1 MILSIVTIA
10 YNSERFGL
18 EKTLHSVISEID
30 SNPDV
35 EYVVIDGASTDGSS
49 EIYNRYLDRI
59 DFFSS
64 EKDKGISD
72 AFNKGVRHSAGKYIW
87 FVNSG
92 DYLVEG
98 AILSVLNILR
108 VADEDIFYGDM
119 YWVSG
124 VGKSTLLVAS
134 KNYEKKISYV
144 MPFMHPSTLVSRE
157 VFEAVGIFDIRLKHA
172 MDYDLFLRAHKYGF
186 KAKKIDM
193 ALSSMTAG
201 GVHDT
206 KYHKTVYE
214 VFRVSFLSGGGLIMA
229 LGAMVY
235 TYLCQRS
242 ATFRAFKGFFKK
254 QSS

>member
-59 DFFSS
+59 NFFSS
-64 EKDKGISD
+64 ERDKGISD

-98 AILSVLNILR
+98 AISSVLNILR
-108 VADEDIFYGDM
+108 VAHEDIFYGDM
-119 YWVSG
+119 YWVG
-124 VGKSTLLVAS
+124 GQ
-134 KNYEKKISYV
+134 EKAPY
-144 MPFMHPSTLVSRE
+144 
-157 VFEAVGIFDIRLKHA
+157 
-172 MDYDLFLRAHKYGF
+172 
-186 KAKKIDM
+186 
-193 ALSSMTAG
+193 
-201 GVHDT
+201 
-206 KYHKTVYE
+206 
-214 VFRVSFLSGGGLIMA
+214 
-229 LGAMVY
+229 
-235 TYLCQRS
+235 
-242 ATFRAFKGFFKK
+242 
-254 QSS
+254 